1 MSAEDLAVL
10 AGEAT
15 GEMVVA
21 ENAPGDVQ
29 AEALRVQ
36 AASTLYDVL
45 GVTKAATEIEIRR
58 NYRKV
63 CSHQPGMLRP
73 VRTRLAVEPAHFFHP
88 SVLAARDPP
97 PPRQDRRSCRG

>member
-1 MSAEDLAVL
+1 MSAADSALLAR
-10 AGEAT
+10 GAT
-15 GEMVVA
+15 GVVVA
-21 ENAPGDVQ
+21 ENAPADVQ
-29 AEALRVQ
+29 AEAMRVQ

-73 VRTRLAVEPAHFFHP
+73 VR
-88 SVLAARDPP
+88 AR
-97 PPRQDRRSCRG
+97 